1 MSSPLPPGIPLSPEE
16 ILDLVEM
23 DHRHLWHPFTHMQ
36 EWYGQPCLIVVA
48 AEGCWLI
55 DAEGKRYLDG
65 VSSLWANV
73 HGHRRKE
80 LDEAVRH
87 QLDRVAHTT
96 LLGLAHPAAIA
107 LARELAALAPKGLTR
122 VFFSDNGSTAVE
134 AALKIAFQYWEQ
146 QKDERKKTKRRIVSF
161 RNAYHGDTL
170 GAVSVGGVDLFHERY
185 RPLLFPSSK
194 VPYPY
199 CYRCHLD
206 LSRPGCGMACADEL
220 EAVLEREALS
230 TAALIIEPLVQGAAG
245 MIVAPEGFLKRV
257 ETICRKHEVLLIAD
271 EVAVGFGRTGTLFA
285 CEQEDVRPDLMA
297 LAKGITG
304 GYLPLAATLATEE
317 IFKAFLGEVVEGKAF
332 FHGHTFTGNPL
343 ACAAA
348 LASLGIFRRERLLE
362 QIQPKIQHFASRLEA
377 FRDLESVGDVRYK
390 GLMAGIELVAHKETK
405 RPYPVEKRVAVKVI
419 LEARRRGLVIR
430 PLGDVVVLM
439 PPLAVTLEELDR
451 ILDVTYESID
461 TVTRAL
467 RDENRGNP

>member
-1 MSSPLPPGIPLSPEE
+1 MSPPLTPGPPLSPEKIE
-16 ILDLVEM
+16 DLVEA
-23 DHRHLWHPFTHMQ
+23 DHRHLWHPFTQMQ
-36 EWYGQPCLIVVA
+36 EWYGQPCLIVAA
-48 AEGCWLI
+48 AEGCTLI
-55 DAEGKRYLDG
+55 DAEGNRYLDG

-80 LDEAVRH
+80 LDEAIRN

-96 LLGLAHPAAIA
+96 LLGLAHPAAIE
-107 LARELAALAPKGLTR
+107 LARELAAFAPPGLVR

-146 QKDERKKTKRRIVSF
+146 QRDERKKTKRRFVSF

-185 RPLLFPSSK
+185 RPLLFPSRK
-194 VPYPY
+194 VSYPY
-199 CYRCHLD
+199 CYRCHLG
-206 LSRPGCGMACADEL
+206 LSRSACGMACADEL
-220 EAVLEREALS
+220 EDVLEREGLS
-230 TAALIIEPLVQGAAG
+230 TAALIVEPLVQGAAG
-245 MIVAPEGFLKRV
+245 MVVAPEGFLKRV
-257 ETICRKHEVLLIAD
+257 EAICRRHGVLLIAD

-297 LAKGITG
+297 LAKGLTG
-304 GYLPLAATLATEE
+304 GYLPLAATLTTEE
-317 IFKAFLGEVVEGKAF
+317 IYEAFLGQVAEGKTF

-348 LASLGIFRRERLLE
+348 LASLEIFRRERLLE
-362 QIQPKIQHFASRLEA
+362 RIQPKIRHFGSRLEA

-390 GLMAGIELVAHKETK
+390 GLMAGIELVADKETK
-405 RPYPVEKRVAVKVI
+405 EPYPVEKRVGVKVI

-430 PLGDVVVLM
+430 PLGDVIVLM
-439 PPLAVTLEELDR
+439 PPLAIPIEELDR

-461 TVTRAL
+461 TVTRAI
-467 RDENRGNP
+467 RARGRGKS